1 MKTILVCRPDREAIE
16 LANRDPKKYL
26 FREFINIDDV
36 KSQHLKLKTALRKNS
51 QHYIDIYDYIP
62 KGTSPDLYT
71 NLLFTRDV
79 FIKTPKGVIIGRM
92 KEGVRDYEIKLI
104 KHILEKLS
112 VEPIYECQEDEI
124 LEGGDYCLHDGIT
137 YIAIGTRTNITA
149 VKKLIEKD
157 LFGTDKIAVIYPL
170 HRDDDMHRIHLDCY
184 FSAFGY
190 KQCVLWEELIRME
203 SNFERKVIEYIR
215 QPDGTYQQQE
225 KQKRLYEYLIDNRYD
240 VIPLSTESHYNYGCN
255 ILELHNG
262 TILVQDE
269 ESHKKIKNSV
279 FIEFN
284 EIHNMYGG
292 IHCATNMI

>member
-1 MKTILVCRPDREAIE
+1 MKTVIICRPDREAIE
-16 LANRDPKKYL
+16 LANRNIQHYL
-26 FREFINIDDV
+26 FREFINIDNA
-36 KSQHLKLKTALRKNS
+36 SEQHFKLKSVLRKNS
-51 QHYIDIYDYIP
+51 QQYIDIYDYIP
-62 KGTSPDLYT
+62 KGTAVDLYT
-71 NLLFTRDV
+71 NIIFTRDV
-79 FIKTPKGVIIGRM
+79 FIKTLKGVIIGRM
-92 KEGVRDYEIKLI
+92 KESVRHHEIQLI
-104 KHILEKLS
+104 KYILGKLS
-112 VEPIYECQEDEI
+112 VEPIYECHDNEI
-124 LEGGDYCLHDGIT
+124 LEGGDYCQHSGISF
-137 YIAIGTRTNITA
+137 IATGTRTNMSA

-157 LFGTDKIAVIYPL
+157 LFGTDKIAVVYPVYQ
-170 HRDDDMHRIHLDCY
+170 DNDMHRIHLDCY

-190 KQCVLWEELIRME
+190 KQCVLWEELIRMD

-225 KQKRLYEYLIDNRYD
+225 HHKRLYEYLIDNRYD

-279 FIEFN
+279 LVKFD

>member
-16 LANRDPKKYL
+16 LANKDTKKYL

-36 KSQHLKLKTALRKNS
+36 KCQHLKLKTILRKNS
-51 QHYIDIYDYIP
+51 QPYIDIYDYIP

-92 KEGVRDYEIKLI
+92 KENVRNHEIKLI
-104 KHILEKLS
+104 KYILEKLS
-112 VEPIYECQEDEI
+112 VEPIYECQDNEI
-124 LEGGDYCLHDGIT
+124 LEGGDYCLHDDISF
-137 YIAIGTRTNITA
+137 IATGTRTNMSA

-157 LFGTDKIAVIYPL
+157 LFGTDRIAVVYPVYQ
-170 HRDDDMHRIHLDCY
+170 DNDMHRIHLDCY

-225 KQKRLYEYLIDNRYD
+225 QHKRLYEYLIDNRYD
-240 VIPLSTESHYNYGCN
+240 VIPLSTESHYKYGCN
-255 ILELHNG
+255 ILELNNG

-269 ESHKKIKNSV
+269 ESHKKIKNSIFV
-279 FIEFN
+279 EFN

>member
-1 MKTILVCRPDREAIE
+1 MI
-16 LANRDPKKYL
+16 
-26 FREFINIDDV
+26 
-36 KSQHLKLKTALRKNS
+36 
-51 QHYIDIYDYIP
+51 IYP
-62 KGTSPDLYT
+62 KGHHLIYIQIYY
-71 NLLFTRDV
+71 L
-79 FIKTPKGVIIGRM
+79 
-92 KEGVRDYEIKLI
+92 GVRDYEIKLI